1 MQLKMIVE
9 TCSYEVE
16 QDGGLSTEG
25 ITEIIAVQ
33 EFIIPVVYDQRRG
46 YYVPGDEKQMLR
58 PYVHMIELA
67 VMQNVDYEEIATQCG
82 VLLEF
87 MKRLDAYEPTHEVY
101 LIEILARLLY
111 EVGCNKIVPTT
122 GNVMFR
128 LLYILEEADEV

>member
-1 MQLKMIVE
+1 MRLKMIVE

-16 QDGGLSTEG
+16 QFGGLGTED

-33 EFIIPVVYDQRRG
+33 EFIVPVVYDQRRG
-46 YYVPGDEKQMLR
+46 YYVPGDEEQMLR
-58 PYVHMIELA
+58 VYVHMIELA
-67 VMQNVDYEEIATQCG
+67 VMQNIDYEEIATQCG

-111 EVGCNKIVPTT
+111 EVGCNKIVPTV